1 MFANLRA
8 EMARNR
14 KTNKEMAD
22 FLSLSDNGF
31 SFKLNGK
38 NQFTLAEMAQM
49 ADLFGCSIDY
59 LAGRKEDRTM
69 ATPAASLT
77 NDHAIS
83 AAAY

>member
-14 KTNKEMAD
+14 KTNREMAD

-38 NQFTLAEMAQM
+38 NQFTLAEMVQM
-49 ADLFGCSIDY
+49 ADLFGCSLDY

-69 ATPAASLT
+69 TAPIAHDNAV
-77 NDHAIS
+77 N

>member
-38 NQFTLAEMAQM
+38 NQFTLAEMVQM

-69 ATPAASLT
+69 ATPAMSLT
-77 NDHAIS
+77 TDHAVN